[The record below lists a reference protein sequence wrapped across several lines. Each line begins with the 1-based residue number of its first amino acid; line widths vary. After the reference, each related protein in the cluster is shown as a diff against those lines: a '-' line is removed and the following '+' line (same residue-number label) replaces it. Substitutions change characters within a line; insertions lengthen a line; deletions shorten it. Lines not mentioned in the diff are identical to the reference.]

1 MNLLRRS
8 FLQLAAAVVALP
20 LLAGIAGAQDFPS
33 RPITL
38 VVPLPAGGAFDAL
51 ARLLADHMRTTLG
64 QPVIVENIPGA
75 DRGILK
81 VVHADP
87 DGYTLGVG
95 GWAPY
100 VLRPLVFS
108 LPFDLQKDMEPV
120 AFVGDAPFW
129 ILAKKDFPA
138 ENLTKFIAWL
148 KANPGKAS
156 AGTTGAGGGSHLCGL
171 HLQNSIGTSFQ
182 FIPYRGGAPALQDLV
197 GGQIDFYCDLAAN
210 SLAQVRAGNVKAFAM
225 MSRSRWPAA
234 PEVPT
239 GDEAGLPGLYIS
251 NWTGIWA
258 PAGTPKPIIDKISAA
273 IAAALADPQV
283 RARYGEL
290 GQELPAPGQHTAEAL
305 RKFHKAEVDKWG
317 PIIKAANIQPN

>member
-1 MNLLRRS
+1 MQFLRRS
-8 FLQLAAAVVALP
+8 FLYLAASAAVLTLP
-20 LLAGIAGAQDFPS
+20 LPAARGQDFPS
-33 RPITL
+33 RAITL

-51 ARLLADHMRTTLG
+51 ARLLADHMRSTLG
-64 QPVIVENIPGA
+64 QPVVVENIPGA
-75 DRGILK
+75 DRGIIK
-81 VVHADP
+81 VMRAEP

-108 LPFDLQKDMEPV
+108 LPFDLQKDLEPV

-129 ILAKKDFPA
+129 IIAKKSFPA
-138 ENLTKFIAWL
+138 ENLTEFIAWL

-156 AGTTGAGGGSHLCGL
+156 AATTGAGGGSHLCGL
-171 HLQNSIGTSFQ
+171 HLQATIGTSFQ
-182 FIPYRGGAPALQDLV
+182 FVPYRGGAPALQDLI

-225 MSRSRWPAA
+225 MSKSRWPAA

-239 GDEAGLPGLYIS
+239 GDEAGLPGFYIS
-251 NWTGIWA
+251 NWTGLWA
-258 PAGTPKPIIDKISAA
+258 PPKTPITIIDKINAA
-273 IAAALADPQV
+273 VAAALADTQV
-283 RARYGEL
+283 RKRYEEL

-305 RKFHKAEVDKWG
+305 RQFHKAEVEKWW
-317 PIIKAANIQPN
+317 PIIRAANIQPN

>member
-1 MNLLRRS
+1 MRFLRRS
-8 FLQLAAAVVALP
+8 FLHLAAAAAVVSLSP
-20 LLAGIAGAQDFPS
+20 QIMGAQDFPS

-38 VVPLPAGGAFDAL
+38 VVPLPPGGAFDAL
-51 ARLLADHMRTTLG
+51 ARLLAEHMRTTLG
-64 QPVIVENIPGA
+64 QPVVVENIPGA
-75 DRGILK
+75 DRGIIR
-81 VVHADP
+81 VMRADP
-87 DGYTLGVG
+87 DGHTLGVG

-108 LPFDLQKDMEPV
+108 LPFDLQKDLEPV

-129 ILAKKDFPA
+129 IIAKKNFPA
-138 ENLTKFIAWL
+138 RNLTEFTAWL

-171 HLQNSIGTSFQ
+171 HLQNTIGTSFQ
-182 FIPYRGGAPALQDLV
+182 FVPYRGGAPALQDLV

-210 SLAQVRAGNVKAFAM
+210 SLSQVRAGNIKAFAM
-225 MSRSRWPAA
+225 MSKNRWPAA

-251 NWTGIWA
+251 NWTGLWA
-258 PAGTPKPIIDKISAA
+258 PPKTPKPIIDKLEAA
-273 IAAALADPQV
+273 VAAALVDPHV
-283 RARYGEL
+283 RKRYEEL

-305 RKFHKAEVDKWG
+305 RAFHKAEVEKWG
-317 PIIKAANIQPN
+317 PII

>member
-1 MNLLRRS
+1 MEFLRRS
-8 FLQLAAAVVALP
+8 ILRLAAGAAAVP
-20 LLAGIAGAQDFPS
+20 LLAAIAGAQDFPS

-100 VLRPLVFS
+100 VLRPLAFS
-108 LPFDLQKDMEPV
+108 LPFDLQKDMEPL

-129 ILAKKDFPA
+129 ILAKKNFPA
-138 ENLTKFIAWL
+138 ENLTEFIAWL

-171 HLQNSIGTSFQ
+171 HLQNTIGTSFQ

-197 GGQIDFYCDLAAN
+197 AGQIDFYCDLAAN

-225 MSRSRWPAA
+225 MSRTRWPAA

-258 PAGTPKPIIDKISAA
+258 PAGTPKPIIDKINAA
-273 IAAALADPQV
+273 IAAALADANV
-283 RARYGEL
+283 RKRYVDL
-290 GQELPAPGQHTAEAL
+290 GQEVPHPAQQSPDAL
-305 RKFHKAEVDKWG
+305 RAFHQAEVEKWR
-317 PIIKAANIQPN
+317 PIVKAANINPE

>member
-1 MNLLRRS
+1 MEFLRRS
-8 FLQLAAAVVALP
+8 FLRLAAGAAALP

-75 DRGILK
+75 DRGIVK
-81 VVHADP
+81 VIRADP

-138 ENLTKFIAWL
+138 RNLAEFIAWL
-148 KANPGKAS
+148 KTNPGKAT

-171 HLQNSIGTSFQ
+171 YLQNTIGTSFQ
-182 FIPYRGGAPALQDLV
+182 FVPYRGGAPALQDLV
-197 GGQIDFYCDLAAN
+197 GGQIDIYCDLAAN

-225 MSRSRWPAA
+225 MSRTRWPAA
-234 PEVPT
+234 ADLPT
-239 GDEAGLPGLYIS
+239 GDEAGLPGFYIS
-251 NWTGIWA
+251 NWTGLWA
-258 PAGTPKPIIDKISAA
+258 PPKTPKPIIDKINTAV
-273 IAAALADPQV
+273 AAALADPEVQK
-283 RARYGEL
+283 RYQDL
-290 GQELPAPGQHTAEAL
+290 GQELPAPGQHTADAL
-305 RKFHKAEVDKWG
+305 RAFHKAEVEKWG

>member
-1 MNLLRRS
+1 MKLLRRS
-8 FLQLAAAVVALP
+8 FLHLAAGAAALP
-20 LLAGIAGAQDFPS
+20 LLPRIVRAQDYPS

-38 VVPLPAGGAFDAL
+38 VVPLPAGGAFDVL
-51 ARLLADHMRTTLG
+51 ARLLADHMRSALG

-81 VVHADP
+81 VIQSAP

-100 VLRPLVFS
+100 VLRPLVFL
-108 LPFDLQKDMEPV
+108 LPFDLLKDLEPV
-120 AFVGDAPFW
+120 AFVADAPFW
-129 ILAKKDFPA
+129 IVAKTDIPAKDLKEFV
-138 ENLTKFIAWL
+138 AWL

-171 HLQNSIGTSFQ
+171 HLQNTTGTTFQ

-197 GGQIDFYCDLAAN
+197 GGQIDFMCDLAAN
-210 SLAQVRAGNVKAFAM
+210 SLPQVRAGRLRAFAM
-225 MSRSRWPAA
+225 MAKSRWEAA
-234 PEVPT
+234 PDVPT
-239 GDEAGLPGLYIS
+239 GDEVGLPGLHIS

-258 PAGTPKPIIDKISAA
+258 PRGTPKAIVEKINAA
-273 IAAALADPQV
+273 IGTALADPQV
-283 RARYGEL
+283 RQRYAEL
-290 GQELPAPGQHTAEAL
+290 GQELPAPGQHSSDAL
-305 RKFHKAEVDKWG
+305 RAFHKAEVEKWG